1 MALDA
6 GSFESII
13 SLGVFSYVEKF
24 DTCFAEMVRLARPGA
39 LFLFSHRAN
48 RRTEDYRGCRTATD
62 RSEKE
67 GKWKLVR
74 EGEAESYL
82 PNNLNPE
89 KAALTIRIIAYTV
102 HGIVV
107 DALTDVPRMTEGA
120 KLPYDQWANIYD
132 DALKSWDCRC
142 PVAWPRC
149 SPNPRAYSDKHKAS
163 AS

>member
-1 MALDA
+1 MA
-6 GSFESII
+6 ESLPLAMARGCCENAVVGIWMYHWRWTRVASKASSPWESSPTWTRSI
-13 SLGVFSYVEKF
+13 RVSTRWFAWPVPERFS
-24 DTCFAEMVRLARPGA
+24 
-39 LFLFSHRAN
+39 LFSHRAN
-48 RRTEDYRGCRTATD
+48 WRTEDYRRCRTATD

-89 KAALTIRIIAYTV
+89 EAALTIRIIAYTV

-120 KLPYDQWANIYD
+120 KLPYD
-132 DALKSWDCRC
+132 
-142 PVAWPRC
+142 
-149 SPNPRAYSDKHKAS
+149 
-163 AS
+163 